1 MCGIFAIYNKK
12 SEKNTMELINGMK
25 RLQHRGRDGF
35 GVVRYSRKVG
45 YQEYREKGEVKDCD
59 DDEKKKN
66 SKSQSCVFDK
76 RSFMLSQ
83 MSRSMSLQSLIKV
96 MPLGVLVLNG

>member
-45 YQEYREKGEVKDCD
+45 YQDYREKGSVIDCD
-59 DDEKKKN
+59 DAEKIKN
-66 SKSQSCVFDK
+66 SKI
-76 RSFMLSQ
+76 L
-83 MSRSMSLQSLIKV
+83 
-96 MPLGVLVLNG
+96 LGHLRYKTTNDNSIQGILNGLQPQLKNCH